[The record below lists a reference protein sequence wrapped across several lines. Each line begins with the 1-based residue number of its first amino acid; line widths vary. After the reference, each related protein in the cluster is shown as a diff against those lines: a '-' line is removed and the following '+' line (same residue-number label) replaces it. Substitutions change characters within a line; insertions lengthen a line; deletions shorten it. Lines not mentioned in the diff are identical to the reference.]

1 MAPVHL
7 DQAFANKMVNE
18 ALHTYAD
25 ARFHGNVEQTLQ
37 EIQQGNCEVCGSVS
51 TCLASQLA
59 AYLGQVDPTVR
70 AVFRYEPDYAAP
82 RQLPG
87 REPVP
92 LRKGGINLV
101 AWVSR
106 KSATFQT
113 LSSSLEKLLA
123 EPRKKIDCRNAGNAC
138 YVIDLQAVEE
148 KEVLEDRGLGLVVNS
163 ALIHTTPLWNRIGA
177 SGSAPVAPPETALNA
192 ALAHPSASSPEGAAL
207 DALFS
212 EALAIEKLPPQEKRS
227 LEPRLREMKVDL
239 IRHMLSDQ
247 PRFLE
252 VAGGCLTISDLVDV
266 FHHRIGTGQIG
277 GEAAGLVL
285 AKRIVQNEL
294 HGLKTRVRI
303 PESYYLGADLIY
315 EFMTHNR
322 LMDWNYQKYKSDEQI
337 RSDYPL
343 IQAAFAAGEFPPETL
358 EKLEALLKHFA
369 GKPLIVR
376 SSSLLEDSFGSAF
389 AGKYAFII
397 CPNQGSPA
405 ENLKA
410 FTQAIAGVYASTLC
424 PEALLYRQIRGLRDY
439 DERMGVLIQ
448 PVQGERFGSYYLPVA
463 AGVALSQNLYRWAPQ
478 IRAEDGFVRM
488 VWGLAT
494 SVVERASNNPPR
506 LIALSGPTLQ
516 PSDSA
521 HPEWSFCQKF
531 VDVLDLKDNQFKTL
545 PVHQVISPDYPT
557 VRLIAQHKEFDY
569 FTPLRG
575 KVLQAD
581 IPHLAITF
589 DDFLRKT
596 DFAVTLTHILRTLE
610 KYYQTPVDIGFTAQ
624 VIDPEE
630 PQPEISFA
638 LLHCRRQD
646 YLANAKP
653 GPLPAG
659 LTPEKV
665 LFKTGFMVP
674 RGHLTGIQHVLFIS
688 PEGYERLPDDATR
701 NELRLAIY
709 QLNTLLGEKKF
720 ICVGPGQWG
729 AHNPRLGV
737 YISYADVHN
746 AAALVE
752 LYAQAQADPALG
764 TYAFQDL
771 MEAHIYPLTIHLNQP
786 GAFLNRAFFY
796 DSPNQIG
803 DYLQPAPVLNDCMR
817 LIAVANYAP
826 GCQLEIRMD
835 DEQSQAVAYFGA
847 A

>member
-7 DQAFANKMVNE
+7 DQSFANKMVND
-18 ALHTYAD
+18 ALRTYAD
-25 ARFHGNVEQTLQ
+25 ARFRGDVDQTLQ
-37 EIQQGNCEVCGSVS
+37 EIKQGNCEVCGAVS

-87 REPVP
+87 RESIP

-106 KSATFQT
+106 KSATFNT
-113 LSSSLEKLLA
+113 LSSNLEKLLA
-123 EPRKKIDCRNAGNAC
+123 EPRKKIGCRNASNAC
-138 YVIDLQAVEE
+138 YVLDIQAVEE
-148 KEVLEDRGLGLVVNS
+148 KEVTEDRGLGLVVNS
-163 ALIHTTPLWNRIGA
+163 ALIQTASLWNRIGA
-177 SGSAPVAPPETALNA
+177 QGPAPSVQAETALKA
-192 ALAHPSASSPEGAAL
+192 ALAHPSSSSPEGAAL
-207 DALFS
+207 EALFS
-212 EALAIEKLPPQEKRS
+212 EAMAIEKLPPQEKRS

-252 VAGGCLTISDLVDV
+252 VASGCLTIADLLEV
-266 FHHRIGTGQIG
+266 FRHRIGTGQIG

-285 AKRIVQNEL
+285 VKRIVQNEL
-294 HGLKTRVRI
+294 QGLKTRVRI
-303 PESYYLGADLIY
+303 PESYYLGADLLY
-315 EFMTHNR
+315 EFMTHNH

-337 RSDYPL
+337 RSEYPL
-343 IQAAFAAGEFPPETL
+343 IQAAFGAGEFPPETL
-358 EKLEALLKHFA
+358 AKLETLLKHFA

-397 CPNQGSPA
+397 CTNQGTPS

-410 FTQAIAGVYASTLC
+410 FTQAIASVYASTLC

-448 PVQGERFGSYYLPVA
+448 PVQGERFGSYYLPAA

-506 LIALSGPTLQ
+506 LIALSSPTLQ
-516 PSDSA
+516 PTDSA
-521 HPEWSFCQKF
+521 HPDWSFCQKF

-545 PVHQVISPDYPT
+545 PVHQVISPDYPA
-557 VRLIAQHKEFDY
+557 VRLIAQHKEADY

-596 DFAVTLTHILRTLE
+596 DFAATLTHILRTLE
-610 KYYQTPVDIGFTAQ
+610 KYYQTPVDIGFTVQ

-630 PQPEISFA
+630 PQPEVSFS

-653 GPLPAG
+653 GPLPSG
-659 LTPEKV
+659 LTSDQI

-674 RGHLTGIQHVLFIS
+674 RGHLTGIQHVVFIS
-688 PEGYERLPDDATR
+688 PEGYERLPDDAAR

-709 QLNTLLGEKKF
+709 QLNGLLGEKKF

-752 LYAQAQADPALG
+752 LYAGAQPDPALG

-771 MEAHIYPLTIHLNQP
+771 MEAHIYPLTIHINQT
-786 GAFLNRAFFY
+786 GAFLNQAFFY
-796 DSPNQIG
+796 DTPNQIG
-803 DYLQPAPVLNDCMR
+803 HYFKPASVLNDCLR
-817 LIAVANYAP
+817 LITVANYAP

-835 DEQSQAVAYFGA
+835 DEQSQAVAYFA
-847 A
+847 AA